1 MSKSIKTVIMFL
13 MVALISVTTIVS
25 DLIKF
30 GATSSVF
37 NTAYW
42 SNHHYISVELY
53 PQG

>member
-30 GATSSVF
+30 GATHECLR
-37 NTAYW
+37 
-42 SNHHYISVELY
+42 NHHYISVELY